1 MKSEGF
7 FQECGAF
14 EYIWVCR
21 RRKRIFPKKEQHK
34 QGCGKRNNDFRYVNV
49 AVSSTMS
56 KKGRQE
62 TEDRETS
69 K

>member
-1 MKSEGF
+1 MSMPK
-7 FQECGAF
+7 
-14 EYIWVCR
+14 Y
-21 RRKRIFPKKEQHK
+21 KKNFPKKEHHK
-34 QGCGKRNNDFRYVNV
+34 QGCGKRNHDFRYVNV